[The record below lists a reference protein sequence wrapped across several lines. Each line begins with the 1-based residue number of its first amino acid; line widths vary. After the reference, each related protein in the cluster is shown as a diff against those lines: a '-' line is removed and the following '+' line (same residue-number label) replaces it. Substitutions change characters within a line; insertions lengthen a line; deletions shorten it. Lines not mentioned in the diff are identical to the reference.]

1 MEPVF
6 ANLFPA
12 LAWFI
17 VLSGLAYFFPL
28 FHPKKKYNALFLGLF
43 TLKIAVGVLVWW
55 IYTYYYTDRST
66 SDIYRF
72 FADARV
78 ACDLLR
84 NRPDLYVKLITGIDA
99 RSPELLPVYDT
110 MNNWYKSFDDGFIN
124 ENRTLIR
131 LNALLMTITNGSYF
145 GNLVIICF
153 AGTLAQAYLFKAV
166 TATFTVNRLLLFA
179 LLNLWPSQ
187 LFWSSA
193 LMKEPMLMIGL
204 ALTIG
209 AVIQVKREKKRI
221 HLFVFFPAILIAL
234 FSKFYVGL
242 AFLFPLLAMFI
253 IPPKASVK
261 KSLATLSIVF
271 SLIPFI
277 VLLWGKLVPQ
287 RDIPTL
293 ISAKKKAFSNVA
305 ESTNAGSAFYI
316 PELNPDLHSLLALA
330 PTGIKNSLF
339 RPFPQDAD
347 SLMEWAAV
355 IENGLFLCIISFL
368 SFRINRRSP
377 WKAFSF
383 NLILF
388 GIIVLALGGITVNI
402 SGALV
407 RYKMPV
413 IPYLA
418 LAFYL
423 LTLKMNK
430 PETEP
435 KIR

>member
-1 MEPVF
+1 VEPVF

-12 LAWFI
+12 LAWFM

-43 TLKIAVGVLVWW
+43 TLKTVVGILVWW

-72 FADARV
+72 FNDARV
-78 ACDLLR
+78 AYDLLGT
-84 NRPDLYVKLITGIDA
+84 RPDLYLKLITGIDGH
-99 RSPELLPVYDT
+99 SPELLTIYDI

-131 LNALLMTITNGSYF
+131 MNALLMPLTNGSYF
-145 GNLVIICF
+145 GNLVIVCF

-166 TATFTVNRLLLFA
+166 TAAFAVNHLFLFA
-179 LLNLWPSQ
+179 LLNLWPSE

-204 ALTIG
+204 ALAIG
-209 AVIQVKREKKRI
+209 SVVYLKKEKKI
-221 HLFVFFPAILIAL
+221 TPMLIFLPGVFLILY
-234 FSKFYVGL
+234 SKFYVGVAL
-242 AFLFPLLAMFI
+242 IMPLMALFITKATAGVRKSMSISLFLFLL
-253 IPPKASVK
+253 
-261 KSLATLSIVF
+261 L
-271 SLIPFI
+271 PFL
-277 VLLWGKLVPQ
+277 VLLWGKLAPQ
-287 RDIPTL
+287 RDIPKL
-293 ISAKKKAFSNVA
+293 IAAKKNAFANVA
-305 ESTNAGSAFYI
+305 ESTNAGSAFHI
-316 PELNPDLHSLLALA
+316 PALNPDLCSLTALA
-330 PTGIKNSLF
+330 PTGITNALF

-355 IENGLFLCIISFL
+355 AENTLFLCLIAFL
-368 SFRINRRSP
+368 TFRISRNAPWRS
-377 WKAFSF
+377 FSF

-388 GIIVLALGGITVNI
+388 GIIVLVLGGITVNI

-418 LAFYL
+418 LAFYV
-423 LTLKMNK
+423 LTLKGK
-430 PETEP
+430 TEEGEA

>member
-6 ANLFPA
+6 SNILPA
-12 LAWFI
+12 LAWLFF
-17 VLSGLAYFFPL
+17 LAGLVYFFPL
-28 FHPKKKYNALFLGLF
+28 FHREKKYNALFLGLF
-43 TLKIAVGVLVWW
+43 MLKIAIGVLVWW
-55 IYTYYYTDRST
+55 IYTYYYTEKST

-72 FADARV
+72 FSDALV
-78 ACDLLR
+78 AYDLL
-84 NRPDLYVKLITGIDA
+84 NARPDLYYKLVTGIDGQT
-99 RSPELLPVYDT
+99 PELLPVYDT

-131 LNALLMTITNGSYF
+131 LNALLMPLTAGSYF
-145 GNLVIICF
+145 GNLVLVCF

-166 TATFTVNRLLLFA
+166 TGVFSLNPLLVFA
-179 LLNLWPSQ
+179 LLNLWPSE

-193 LMKEPMLMIGL
+193 LMKEPMLMGGL
-204 ALTIG
+204 ALTLG
-209 AVIQVKREKKRI
+209 SAI
-221 HLFVFFPAILIAL
+221 HLKTKKNPRAFLIFIPGFLLIL

-242 AFLFPLLAMFI
+242 ALVAPFGAFFITPL
-253 IPPKASVK
+253 KATVR
-261 KSLATLSIVF
+261 KSLGISLLFLA
-271 SLIPFI
+271 LIPAL

-293 ISAKKKAFSNVA
+293 IAAKKNAFANVA
-305 ESTNAGSAFYI
+305 ETTNAGSAFQI
-316 PELNPDLHSLLALA
+316 PELKPDLTSLIKLA
-330 PTGIKNSLF
+330 PTGVINALF

-355 IENGLFLCIISFL
+355 FENGLFLGIIAFL
-368 SFRINRRSP
+368 IYQMNRNSP
-377 WKAFSF
+377 WKAWSF
-383 NLILF
+383 NLITF
-388 GIIVLALGGITVNI
+388 GLLVLALGGITVNI

-418 LAFYL
+418 FAFYA
-423 LTLKMNK
+423 LTLKGN
-430 PETEP
+430 ET

>member
-6 ANLFPA
+6 SNILPA
-12 LAWFI
+12 LAWLFFLVGLVYFI
-17 VLSGLAYFFPL
+17 PL
-28 FHPKKKYNALFLGLF
+28 FHQEKKYNTAFLGLF
-43 TLKIAVGVLVWW
+43 MLKIAIGVLVWW
-55 IYTYYYTDRST
+55 IYTDYYTDKST

-78 ACDLLR
+78 AYDLLGI
-84 NRPDLYVKLITGIDA
+84 RPDLYVKLITGIDGQT
-99 RSPELLPVYDT
+99 PDLLPVYDT

-131 LNALLMTITNGSYF
+131 LNALLMTLTAGSYF
-145 GNLVIICF
+145 GNLVLVCF

-166 TATFTVNRLLLFA
+166 TGVFSLNPLPVFA
-179 LLNLWPSQ
+179 LLNLWPSE

-193 LMKEPMLMIGL
+193 LMKEPMLMAGL
-204 ALTIG
+204 ALTMG
-209 AVIQVKREKKRI
+209 SAIQLKTKKNPKAF
-221 HLFVFFPAILIAL
+221 LVFIPGFLLIL

-242 AFLFPLLAMFI
+242 ALIVPLVCIFI
-253 IPPKASVK
+253 TPLKATVR
-261 KSLATLSIVF
+261 KSLRISLLFLA
-271 SLIPFI
+271 LIPVAI
-277 VLLWGKLVPQ
+277 LLWGKLAPQ

-293 ISAKKKAFSNVA
+293 IAAKKNAFANVA
-305 ESTNAGSAFYI
+305 ENTSAGSAFHI
-316 PELNPDLHSLLALA
+316 PEMKPDLFSLMQLA
-330 PTGIKNSLF
+330 PTGLKNALF

-355 IENGLFLCIISFL
+355 FENGLFLGIIAFL
-368 SFRINRRSP
+368 IYRMNRNSP
-377 WKAFSF
+377 WKALSF
-383 NLILF
+383 NLIIF
-388 GIIVLALGGITVNI
+388 GLLVLALGGITVNI

-418 LAFYL
+418 FAFYA
-423 LTLKMNK
+423 LTLK
-430 PETEP
+430 EDEP